1 MIEIFI
7 NNQLNMFEENSTLL
21 TLMEKNNSSN
31 DCCAI
36 ALNGHVI
43 PRSQYASTILKEND
57 VIDIVIP
64 MEGG

>member
-1 MIEIFI
+1 
-7 NNQLNMFEENSTLL
+7 MFEENSTVL
-21 TLMEKNNSSN
+21 TLIEKNNSSN

-43 PRSQYASTILKEND
+43 PRSQYATTILKEND